1 MTQVLNMIKC
11 FSYFLGLYLP
21 CKLFAYQQTCLIE
34 QNPRDMIEEKS
45 DVLLILTTPCQ
56 YFNTA
61 KWKVNKKIN
70 YMLWMSSL
78 YAKNNL
84 HKSIENI
91 QWFDWKLHQNP
102 QPDT

>member
-61 KWKVNKKIN
+61 K
-70 YMLWMSSL
+70 
-78 YAKNNL
+78 
-84 HKSIENI
+84 
-91 QWFDWKLHQNP
+91 
-102 QPDT
+102 